1 MPKIS
6 VIVPVYK
13 AEKFLATCIESIL
26 NQTYGNLEIIL
37 VDDGSPDS
45 CGKICEKYALSDS
58 RVKVVHQ
65 KNAGVAA
72 ARNVGLDLAEGDYV
86 TFVDSDDYIQP
97 QMYEKMIRCA
107 EHNHCDLV
115 MCDCIKVHNMMIS
128 RGAKTVLWGC
138 SINPEV
144 LSNPEIVNDV
154 RQYQLITARESIT
167 YNALKKINPNTILVA
182 DPAFGLKTAYAE
194 IPSKFINKNM
204 VGINLSPMVQK
215 EEKIS
220 GIIMKNY
227 EILIEH
233 ILKETDM
240 AIALIPHVIW
250 DDSDDRIPLM
260 QLYERYK
267 KSGRVLVI
275 EDQNCSKLKY
285 AISKCRFFVGA
296 RTHSTIAAYSSGIP
310 TLVVGYSVKARGI
323 ARDLFGDEEQYS
335 LSVQRL
341 KETDELLKKFRWILE
356 NEELIKKQLNSKI
369 PEVIKRALTAKEYVE
384 RLL

>member
-115 MCDCIKVHNMMIS
+115 MCDCIKVYSDGRKTIYSHNIHGGLYEEKQLHQEYYPHLLITRSIEYPATIS
-128 RGAKTVLWGC
+128 NCVCMVKNMRQRMPRYEIGIRFSEDWFWGC
-138 SINPEV
+138 
-144 LSNPEIVNDV
+144 
-154 RQYQLITARESIT
+154 QLM
-167 YNALKKINPNTILVA
+167 L
-182 DPAFGLKTAYAE
+182 
-194 IPSKFINKNM
+194 
-204 VGINLSPMVQK
+204 
-215 EEKIS
+215 
-220 GIIMKNY
+220 
-227 EILIEH
+227 
-233 ILKETDM
+233 
-240 AIALIPHVIW
+240 
-250 DDSDDRIPLM
+250 RI
-260 QLYERYK
+260 
-267 KSGRVLVI
+267 
-275 EDQNCSKLKY
+275 
-285 AISKCRFFVGA
+285 
-296 RTHSTIAAYSSGIP
+296 HSFY
-310 TLVVGYSVKARGI
+310 
-323 ARDLFGDEEQYS
+323 
-335 LSVQRL
+335 
-341 KETDELLKKFRWILE
+341 
-356 NEELIKKQLNSKI
+356 
-369 PEVIKRALTAKEYVE
+369 
-384 RLL
+384 

>member
-115 MCDCIKVHNMMIS
+115 IPY
-128 RGAKTVLWGC
+128 L
-138 SINPEV
+138 
-144 LSNPEIVNDV
+144 L
-154 RQYQLITARESIT
+154 Q
-167 YNALKKINPNTILVA
+167 ILHL
-182 DPAFGLKTAYAE
+182 D
-194 IPSKFINKNM
+194 SKQHM
-204 VGINLSPMVQK
+204 QK
-215 EEKIS
+215 FH
-220 GIIMKNY
+220 
-227 EILIEH
+227 L
-233 ILKETDM
+233 
-240 AIALIPHVIW
+240 
-250 DDSDDRIPLM
+250 
-260 QLYERYK
+260 
-267 KSGRVLVI
+267 
-275 EDQNCSKLKY
+275 
-285 AISKCRFFVGA
+285 
-296 RTHSTIAAYSSGIP
+296 
-310 TLVVGYSVKARGI
+310 
-323 ARDLFGDEEQYS
+323 S
-335 LSVQRL
+335 LS
-341 KETDELLKKFRWILE
+341 
-356 NEELIKKQLNSKI
+356 IK
-369 PEVIKRALTAKEYVE
+369 TW
-384 RLL
+384 